1 MPRRVDPV
9 KHAAKR
15 QHILDSAAVLIA
27 EQGYDRTT
35 TSQLCSQA
43 GISLGT
49 LYHYFPGKKQIF
61 LAVLTQDQQDTA
73 MLLDGLLDAEQSDAV
88 EALMTFVQHLAEP
101 ATAHPFVPKL
111 VLEAMLQAHRDPEI
125 RSTLEGAETSER
137 DGIRRLL
144 ARATAAGQV
153 DQELNSDDAVAWI
166 SALINALYLEA
177 AMNPTFDA
185 ATQLPLLMRTVR
197 GLLRSPGKQH
207 PRA

>member
-1 MPRRVDPV
+1 MVTFLYSATASADGYIAGPQGDMSWLLPFLDEEPDPV
-9 KHAAKR
+9 IAGAMRRITAMLMGRRTFEGSDPHADDPEKEGAFEG
-15 QHILDSAAVLIA
+15 QWEGPQVVLIA
-27 EQGYDRTT
+27 EQGYGRTT

-73 MLLDGLLDAEQSDAV
+73 TLLNELLDAEHPDAV
-88 EALMTFVQHLAEP
+88 A
-101 ATAHPFVPKL
+101 
-111 VLEAMLQAHRDPEI
+111 
-125 RSTLEGAETSER
+125 
-137 DGIRRLL
+137 
-144 ARATAAGQV
+144 
-153 DQELNSDDAVAWI
+153 AWI

-197 GLLRSPGKQH
+197 GFLRSPDM
-207 PRA
+207 

>member
-35 TSQLCSQA
+35 TSQLCAQA

-49 LYHYFPGKKQIF
+49 LYHYFPGKKQVF

-73 MLLDGLLDAEQSDAV
+73 ALLDDLLDAEQPDAV
-88 EALMTFVQHLAEP
+88 EALLAFVQHLAQP
-101 ATAHPFVPKL
+101 ATAHRIVPKL
-111 VLEAMLQAHRDPEI
+111 VLEAMLQAHRDSEI

-137 DGIRRLL
+137 EGIRRLL
-144 ARATAAGQV
+144 TRAADAGQV
-153 DQELNSDDAVAWI
+153 DQELDSGDAAAWI
-166 SALINALYLEA
+166 SALVNALYLEA
-177 AMNPTFDA
+177 AMNPSFDA

-197 GLLRSPGKQH
+197 GFLLEP
-207 PRA
+207 